1 MPQNDLTSEVLLNIF
16 NPYET
21 FTPKIV
27 SAELIDLS
35 MKSARLRT
43 YQLTREECAML
54 MEERMLSKI
63 TFSASFLIRSLSLK
77 ADIFWANYVVQDM
90 GELPYSDLGFNLRLL
105 RPEEEKDLRRV
116 LEYWGKNAPGG

>member
-43 YQLTREECAML
+43 FELTREECEML

-116 LEYWGKNAPGG
+116 LEYCGKNAPGG